1 MQDADLKGR
10 YELAQAIAQ
19 EAGQLT
25 LEYFNKPI
33 EVQRKSDDS
42 PVTIA
47 DQRAEQL
54 LRERIADLFPDDGI
68 IGEEYGVES
77 GSSPYRWILDPID
90 GTKSFI
96 SGVPLFGT
104 LVGLQYQEQSQAGVI
119 YMPGLDEGIHAVA
132 GQGAWHWRGQDDP
145 ARAQVNAEL
154 TLENG
159 VFLFSQ
165 RDSFD
170 ERGAGAAFLELE
182 KRAGITRTWGDCY
195 GYLLVATGRAA
206 LMIDPVM
213 SIWDAAALQPIMR
226 EAGGTFTDWAG
237 QPRVDAGEGIGTHA
251 GILEAILEVTRP
263 YVGGQV

>member
-1 MQDADLKGR
+1 M
-10 YELAQAIAQ
+10 
-19 EAGQLT
+19 
-25 LEYFNKPI
+25 
-33 EVQRKSDDS
+33 
-42 PVTIA
+42 
-47 DQRAEQL
+47 
-54 LRERIADLFPDDGI
+54 
-68 IGEEYGVES
+68 ES

-165 RDSFD
+165 RIVLMNGGLARLWCARQ
-170 ERGAGAAFLELE
+170 ER
-182 KRAGITRTWGDCY
+182 
-195 GYLLVATGRAA
+195 
-206 LMIDPVM
+206 
-213 SIWDAAALQPIMR
+213 
-226 EAGGTFTDWAG
+226 
-237 QPRVDAGEGIGTHA
+237 
-251 GILEAILEVTRP
+251 
-263 YVGGQV
+263 